1 MSILDK
7 IRDAL
12 SGVAIFEGTTPSGGE
27 IPMGEGKYPDGAGEP
42 CGKVVFTGKD
52 KPVNF
57 MGGGQAGV
65 ETFRVVLRGDSYAVL
80 ETKAGLVKS
89 ALTGAG
95 FIQTGGYEDIE
106 PKEGETAL
114 QIAVGFKT
122 IG

>member
-12 SGVAIFEGTTPSGGE
+12 SGVAVFDGDTPSGGE
-27 IPMGEGKYPDGAGEP
+27 IPMGEGKYPDETGEP

-80 ETKAGLVKS
+80 AKAGLVKT

-95 FIQTGGYEDIE
+95 FIQTGGYEDVE

-114 QIAVGFKT
+114 QIAVGFKA